1 MVVGVDAYQ
10 PKRTAPLSTSI
21 NILLAVDGSPYTER
35 MLTYLSSHQ
44 TLFAPSHHYTVLTVQ
59 PQLPLLP
66 RAR

>member
-1 MVVGVDAYQ
+1 M
-10 PKRTAPLSTSI
+10 